1 MITKKYKVD
10 NLASFNKDIRILSH
24 QLRERV
30 IINKVVYDNKTFS
43 FFVELSASEKLHN
56 ELNKLGY
63 TTI

>member
-1 MITKKYKVD
+1 MITKKYKVY
-10 NLASFNKDIRILSH
+10 NLVVFNKDIRILSH

-30 IINKVVYDNKTFS
+30 IVGKVTYDNQKFYNV
-43 FFVELSASEKLHN
+43 VEVSASEKLHN